1 MAEKEDKKQP
11 NVIKDAA
18 KGFLEGLRF
27 GSIADPDLTE
37 EKVKE
42 TKQFSIKEV
51 FNHLSGKVKLSK
63 EEVEHLKRMAKHNR
77 NL

>member
-11 NVIKDAA
+11 NVMKDAA

-27 GSIADPDLTE
+27 GSVADPDMTE

-42 TKQFSIKEV
+42 TKQFTTTEV
-51 FNHLSGKVKLSK
+51 FNHLSGKEKLSD